1 MPKTIFSGAY
11 QDLVSILIELRRS
24 SGITQVELARRL
36 GKDQSF
42 VSLVEGAQRR
52 IDVIEFCA
60 ICRAL
65 GAEPMEAFAAF
76 VSRLPTHIDI

>member
-1 MPKTIFSGAY
+1 MPKTIFSGAHRE
-11 QDLVSILIELRRS
+11 LVGILIDLRRAA
-24 SGITQVELARRL
+24 GLTQDELARRI

-52 IDVIEFCA
+52 VDVVEFCA

-65 GAEPMEAFAAF
+65 GADPNEIFQRF
-76 VSRLPTHIDI
+76 VSKVPADLDI